1 MFEQLGLSNSA
12 PLSIPTL
19 LANLIL
25 AGILVMALSWHYL
38 RYARTYTN
46 RADLAWVLPF
56 IALTTVL
63 VISVVKSSLAL
74 SLGLV
79 GALSIVRFRTPIKE
93 PEELAYLFMAIA
105 IGLGMGADQRLPT
118 VVATLVIALLLMLRS
133 GTVDRRSEHNLYLNL
148 ELPQPS
154 DDEDVLQVINDTLS
168 AHVSFLDM
176 RRLDIRD
183 DALQATYLIDCSDGK
198 ALSGLVRALRK
209 GLPGVAVSVVEQ
221 RGFLGA

>member
-1 MFEQLGLSNSA
+1 MFEQLGLTAPA

-19 LANLIL
+19 LANLLL
-25 AGILVMALSWHYL
+25 AGILVFALSWHYL

-63 VISVVKSSLAL
+63 IISVVKSSLAL

-105 IGLGMGADQRLPT
+105 IGLGMGADQRVPT
-118 VVATLVIALLLMLRS
+118 IVSVLVIALLLTLRS
-133 GTVDRRSEHNLYLNL
+133 GTVRRGTEHNLYLSL
-148 ELPQPS
+148 EMPHPNRE
-154 DDEDVLQVINDTLS
+154 DDLLQVINDTLS
-168 AHVSFLDM
+168 AHVSSLDM
-176 RRLDIRD
+176 RRLDLRD
-183 DALQATYLIDCSDGK
+183 DSLQATYLIDCKDGK
-198 ALSGLVRALRK
+198 ALSGLVTALSK
-209 GLPGVAVSVVEQ
+209 SLPGVAVSFVEQ